1 MSDITDYPVEDREA
15 VAGYLRDRA
24 TKMNRAHQEDGAAY
38 LGRRAEMLERLAD
51 EVEPE

>member
-1 MSDITDYPVEDREA
+1 MSDITDYSDEDREA

-24 TKMNRAHQEDGAAY
+24 NRMNRHYNEHQAEFIQ
-38 LGRRAEMLERLAD
+38 RRAEMLERLAD